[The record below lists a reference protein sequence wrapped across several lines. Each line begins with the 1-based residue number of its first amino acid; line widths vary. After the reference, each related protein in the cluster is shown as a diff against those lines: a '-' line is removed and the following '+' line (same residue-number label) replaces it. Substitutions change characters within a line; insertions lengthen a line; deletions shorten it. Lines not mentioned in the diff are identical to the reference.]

1 MGILGTMTATDDT
14 QEHPVVAA
22 EVAPSLEVLYAAH
35 AAALTRVLRAAG
47 FPDPADAV
55 QEAFVQA
62 VVHWRKVSRYD
73 DPVAWIRRVAINRG
87 RNRRRS
93 HRRRAALT
101 ERIAATS
108 TSSVLY
114 GLDPA
119 DHDGDLADLIVTL
132 PPQQRLALSL
142 YYFADL
148 PVAAVDEIAWFAA
161 TDVTQLPL
169 ADASYA
175 ADSDPTIDAIS
186 SGDIAYATRP
196 RSTRATSHRRD
207 RKYATIGSHRS
218 ARRRATSVTKRNSSA
233 TVGTLNRPQGT

>member
-1 MGILGTMTATDDT
+1 MGILGAMTATDDT
-14 QEHPVVAA
+14 EEQPVVRA
-22 EVAPSLEVLYAAH
+22 EVAPTLEALYAAH
-35 AAALTRVLRAAG
+35 AASLTRVLQAAG

-87 RNRRRS
+87 LNRRRS
-93 HRRRAALT
+93 HLRRAALT

-108 TSSVLY
+108 TASTLY
-114 GLDPA
+114 GFDPA

-148 PVAAVDEIAWFAA
+148 PVA
-161 TDVTQLPL
+161 DV
-169 ADASYA
+169 ADAMQVSEGTVKYHLHA
-175 ADSDPTIDAIS
+175 ARAALARAMENHDDA
-186 SGDIAYATRP
+186 
-196 RSTRATSHRRD
+196 
-207 RKYATIGSHRS
+207 
-218 ARRRATSVTKRNSSA
+218 
-233 TVGTLNRPQGT
+233 